1 MPLRRACSSLAP
13 PTTKMRGEGID
24 ISKVLPLLHKAGVLT
39 QPTAEA
45 TVSQFSH
52 GQSNPTYLLDIDGQK
67 LVLRKQP
74 PGKLLRGAHA
84 VDREFQCMT
93 ALGEFTSVPVPKMRL
108 FVEDAEV
115 LGTPFFVCD
124 YVTGRFFD
132 DPSMRAAASPADRK
146 AMYAEFL
153 KAVGALH
160 TADYKAA
167 GLGSFGK
174 EGGYVARQTKVW
186 TSQYRAAETEELKAM
201 ERLISWLPE
210 ALPAEDDLTT
220 LVHGDLRVD
229 NCIFGPTS
237 PEVLAVLDWELSTLG
252 HPGTDLALVTM
263 PYDTPEAWPKALS
276 GFGDNLTEKGIPTEH
291 ELVGTYVD
299 MTGLTSIP
307 HHLDYYRAF
316 SCFRMASILQGV
328 YKRSTKGQ
336 ASSADGAKI
345 GKLAGVIAQLGGK
358 IADRYEKQP
367 DRLVSAAGAGS
378 AFSGGASG
386 GRRGYSTSASAARRG
401 LLSTGRRGL
410 STAAA
415 TAPPPPSTPA
425 AAMDAEEYLALKQRL
440 LEFMHSEIYP
450 NEVRSVR
457 SSSSS
462 THLVSSSSATPSHAL
477 LPLSNTTLSS
487 LHRSSSRSN
496 ATPTPRRTNGRIH
509 RC

>member
-1 MPLRRACSSLAP
+1 M
-13 PTTKMRGEGID
+13 
-24 ISKVLPLLHKAGVLT
+24 
-39 QPTAEA
+39 
-45 TVSQFSH
+45 
-52 GQSNPTYLLDIDGQK
+52 
-67 LVLRKQP
+67 LRKQP

-210 ALPAEDDLTT
+210 ALPAEDDL
-220 LVHGDLRVD
+220 DLGSRR
-229 NCIFGPTS
+229 
-237 PEVLAVLDWELSTLG
+237 PESRQLHFWADLSGGARGTRLGAIRLLG

-316 SCFRMASILQGV
+316 SCFRMASTLQGV

-386 GRRGYSTSASAARRG
+386 GRRGYSTSTSAARRG

-440 LEFMHSEIYP
+440 LEFMH
-450 NEVRSVR
+450 
-457 SSSSS
+457 
-462 THLVSSSSATPSHAL
+462 
-477 LPLSNTTLSS
+477 
-487 LHRSSSRSN
+487 N
-496 ATPTPRRTNGRIH
+496 AKSIQTR
-509 RC
+509 